1 LIREGHTFS
10 EIKGYSLSQILIFT
24 DLIKNRYEMQN
35 KAQDNDEKAKG
46 KNVVPGTE
54 LLRMMKKKKAKINKN
69 KKA

>member
-1 LIREGHTFS
+1 
-10 EIKGYSLSQILIFT
+10 
-24 DLIKNRYEMQN
+24 MQN